1 MKILLLEDDKILS
14 EIIEEHL
21 TDSSYVVVKD
31 SEFLDDSKRLGH
43 CAVLFGSIYLGVLLV
58 GYVLARIFI
67 EPIVMQRKQLNN
79 FIRDTTHELNT
90 PVSAIVLSIDDDIE
104 HISAK
109 SLLRI
114 KYSAKRITEIYSD
127 LTYLFLEGT
136 PMNITDFISRCDTKE
151 ILDSQMLY
159 FTQMA
164 ERKEQNLIC
173 HFSDS
178 IQNISKEDF
187 LRPANN
193 LITNAIK
200 YTPKNGTIIIT
211 LNSNKF
217 CVEDNGVGIEKEKQQ
232 KIFERFYR
240 ASTEVGGFG
249 IGLSIV
255 KNIVQKYGF
264 EIEIDSEPNVG
275 TTVSVYF

>member
-1 MKILLLEDDKILS
+1 
-14 EIIEEHL
+14 
-21 TDSSYVVVKD
+21 
-31 SEFLDDSKRLGH
+31 
-43 CAVLFGSIYLGVLLV
+43 VLFGSIYLAVLLV

-67 EPIVMQRKQLNN
+67 EPIVIQRKQLNN

-90 PVSAIVLSIDDDIE
+90 PVSAIVLSIDDDSE

-136 PMNITDFISRCDTKE
+136 LMNNTDFISRCNTKE
-151 ILDSQMLY
+151 MLDSQMLY
-159 FTQMA
+159 FAQMA
-164 ERKEQNLIC
+164 EKKEQNLIC
-173 HFSDS
+173 NFIDS
-178 IQNISKEDF
+178 IQKISKEDF
-187 LRPANN
+187 LRLTNN

-240 ASTEVGGFG
+240 ASTEIGGFG

-264 EIEIDSEPNVG
+264 KIEIDSEVKVG